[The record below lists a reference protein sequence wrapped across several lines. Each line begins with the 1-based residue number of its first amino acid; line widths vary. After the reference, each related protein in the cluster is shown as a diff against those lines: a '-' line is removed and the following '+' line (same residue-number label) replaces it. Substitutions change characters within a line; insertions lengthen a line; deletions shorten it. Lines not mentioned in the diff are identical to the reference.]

1 MMKRLTK
8 VIMVMLLVLLPVL
21 PNNVYAANNTL
32 KIKLKDLGTNRENIE
47 FKLYKIG
54 EDEID

>member
-1 MMKRLTK
+1 
-8 VIMVMLLVLLPVL
+8 MVMLLVLLPVL